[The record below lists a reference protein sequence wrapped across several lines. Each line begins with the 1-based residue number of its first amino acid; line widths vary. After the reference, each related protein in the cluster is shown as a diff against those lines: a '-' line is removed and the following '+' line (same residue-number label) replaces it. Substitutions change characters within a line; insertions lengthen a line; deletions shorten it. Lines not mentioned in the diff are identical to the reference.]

1 MSKSEAS
8 EIAANYDE
16 WAETYDTVQ
25 NRTRDLAGEAL
36 REVNPSIA
44 GRVVVEIGCGTGRNT
59 HWLAQQSEGPA
70 EIIALDF
77 SEGMLE
83 RARTRVH
90 DPRVRFLQHDI
101 RAGWPLSDDSAD
113 LVIVMLVLEH
123 VRHLQPVF
131 SEAARVLRAGGELF
145 VCELHPARQMLGKQ
159 AQFTSAAT
167 GELKLV
173 EAFLHRTEDYR
184 MALAAVGF
192 EVIRQDD
199 WWDEDNNETP
209 RLLSIH
215 VRLGHSE

>member
-1 MSKSEAS
+1 MTKSET
-8 EIAANYDE
+8 AADYDD

-36 REVNPSIA
+36 REVNPSIT
-44 GRVVVEIGCGTGRNT
+44 GRVVIEVGCGTGRNT
-59 HWLAQQSEGPA
+59 HWLAQQPQGPA

-77 SEGMLE
+77 SERMLE

-101 RAGWPLSDDSAD
+101 RASWPLSDGSAD
-113 LVIVMLVLEH
+113 LVIIMLVLEH
-123 VRHLQPVF
+123 VQDLQPVF

-159 AQFTSAAT
+159 AQFTSATT

-173 EAFLHRTEDYR
+173 EAFLHRTQDYR
-184 MALAAVGF
+184 AALAAFGF

-199 WWDEDNNETP
+199 WWDEGNKETP
-209 RLLSIH
+209 RLLSMH
-215 VRLGHSE
+215 VRLRHSK